1 MVGRRVLAPVMGVR
15 ALLPQPLTVDW
26 PAPSSRGPG
35 HGPLKAETR
44 VRIPLGPPNF
54 SLRFSAK
61 TSHPRASG
69 RGDVPLGV
77 EIGRPPLPSSPV
89 RCSRGIVSLDSSAGK
104 LLRADADEAELAV
117 PGILAVIEEGQE

>member
-44 VRIPLGPPNF
+44 VRIPLGPPPKNSRI
-54 SLRFSAK
+54 SLACTAVALRSSYHRKPSENA
-61 TSHPRASG
+61 RIDQRSG
-69 RGDVPLGV
+69 NEMAIRLGGVDNGLATCNTVRGTL
-77 EIGRPPLPSSPV
+77 RP
-89 RCSRGIVSLDSSAGK
+89 K
-104 LLRADADEAELAV
+104 
-117 PGILAVIEEGQE
+117 